1 MAQKRLGVGRIDLDE
16 EIILLNI
23 SFKKSAVRHDTYLP
37 NKIQGNCWFKVRLV
51 RMIRTK
57 TKE

>member
-1 MAQKRLGVGRIDLDE
+1 MTQKRLGVGRNNLDE

-23 SFKKSAVRHDTYLP
+23 SFKKLAVHHDTHLP
-37 NKIQGNCWFKVRLV
+37 NKIQGNFWFKVRLV

-57 TKE
+57 TK